1 MLVNLIPRK
10 FFFSSLQIVVLNFSR
25 LLTQIANKLKILQIK
40 NE

>member
-10 FFFSSLQIVVLNFSR
+10 FFSSSLQIVVLNFSR